1 MKAKL
6 ILTLIILLS
15 GCGGGSNSNSETK
28 VKLYDVDKTIK
39 VYNLYDF
46 GKNNRGYAAN
56 APITVNA
63 YYGNSNSLFYREKVL
78 YNGNLFRGKVETK
91 FLIQDDSIPQKNS
104 FDIELNLEE
113 SSSQLEVAKQIL
125 TVKNDDS
132 IAYVIAVGDST
143 SKNANIIAKDT
154 IDTTAKTDNVAVYVI
169 NLMDT
174 SKNAPIG
181 DLFVDGKLVQSQL
194 KKGELSNKIE
204 ISKTAYSALIDV
216 RDNVDNNFINIRDCS
231 VGTVINGISNDGHWE
246 NNNWLIVFN
255 THEQSYSSAVGNCY
269 RIPL

>member
-15 GCGGGSNSNSETK
+15 GCGGGSNSNSEAK

-46 GKNNRGYAAN
+46 GKNNGGYAAY
-56 APITVNA
+56 APIAVSA
-63 YYGNSNSLFYREKVL
+63 YYGSSNSLFYREKEL
-78 YNGNLFRGKVETK
+78 YNGNLFREKVETK
-91 FLIQDDSIPQKNS
+91 FLIQDDSTPQKNS
-104 FDIELNLEE
+104 FDIELNLKE

-132 IAYVIAVGDST
+132 VAYVIAVGDST

-154 IDTTAKTDNVAVYVI
+154 IDTTANADNVAVYVI

-174 SKNAPIG
+174 SRNAPIG

-204 ISKTAYSALIDV
+204 ISKAAYSALIDV
-216 RDNVDNNFINIRDCS
+216 RDNVDNSFINIRDCS
-231 VGTVINGISNDGHWE
+231 VGTIINGISNDHWE
-246 NNNWLIVFN
+246 DNNWLIVFN
-255 THEQSYSSAVGNCY
+255 THEQLYSSTVGKCY

>member
-6 ILTLIILLS
+6 ILALIFLLS
-15 GCGGGSNSNSETK
+15 GCGGGRSSSETK

-46 GKNNRGYAAN
+46 GKNNKGYAAN
-56 APITVNA
+56 APITVSA
-63 YYGNSNSLFYREKVL
+63 YYRSSNSLFYRESVL

-91 FLIQDDSIPQKNS
+91 FLIQDDSTPQKSS
-104 FDIELNLEE
+104 FNIELNLKE

-125 TVKNDDS
+125 TIKNDDS
-132 IAYVIAVGDST
+132 VAYVIAVGDST

-154 IDTTAKTDNVAVYVI
+154 IDTTAKADNVAVYVI

-174 SKNAPIG
+174 SKNAPVG
-181 DLFVDGKLVQSQL
+181 DLFVDGKLVQSQF

-204 ISKTAYSALIDV
+204 ISKNAYSTLI
-216 RDNVDNNFINIRDCS
+216 NVHDDTGNAFINTRDCA
-231 VGTVINGISNDGHWE
+231 VGTIINGINNGHHWE
-246 NNNWLIVFN
+246 SNNWLIVFN
-255 THEQSYSSAVGNCY
+255 NHEQSYSSTVGNCY